1 MKRIFFISML
11 CLCISAM
18 SFGQQADEKEV
29 AATIETIK
37 NAIVDADRNTLE
49 AVMAD
54 GLVYGHSNG
63 RVQNKVECI
72 NEIVTKNPID
82 YTSVTITDQ
91 TIKIIGNT
99 AVVRHIYAAETL
111 TNGTPGNLKIGNM
124 MVLQKQDGKW
134 KLIARQAYKLQ

>member
-1 MKRIFFISML
+1 ML